1 MLAASFQRS
10 VIIAEFWWPEVART
24 PKAKAK
30 LLGVLFSGSECGGQG
45 NEFELI
51 PTIKMETR
59 HPVKI
64 YFGHEYAVICYHL
77 SLIHI

>member
-1 MLAASFQRS
+1 VRNTHP
-10 VIIAEFWWPEVART
+10 IIKSETIGGRN
-24 PKAKAK
+24 
-30 LLGVLFSGSECGGQG
+30 VLSCAECGGQG

-64 YFGHEYAVICYHL
+64 YFGREYAAICYHCAVL
-77 SLIHI
+77 AA